1 MNRALG
7 SGAMLPNCG
16 LVTSVFFM
24 LLSACTP
31 PPVTTATPV
40 APADPVLAFLAQAHP
55 GQAVVIQSAT
65 YGGPVSVTIDREYNA
80 ASGDICKSYS
90 LVRPNGGS
98 SQQLACGDGS
108 NWFYAPPLQ
117 AQQTVAGAQ

>member
-1 MNRALG
+1 
-7 SGAMLPNCG
+7 MLPKCG
-16 LVTSVFFM
+16 IVTSVFFM

-55 GQAVVIQSAT
+55 GQAAVIQSAT
-65 YGGPVSVTIDREYNA
+65 YGGPVSVTINREYNA

-90 LVRPNGGS
+90 LVRPNGTAG
-98 SQQLACGDGS
+98 QQLACGDGS
-108 NWFYAPPLQ
+108 NWSYVPPLQ
-117 AQQTVAGAQ
+117 AQQSVAGAQ

>member
-7 SGAMLPNCG
+7 SGAMLPKCG
-16 LVTSVFFM
+16 IVTSVFFM

-65 YGGPVSVTIDREYNA
+65 YGGPVSVTINREYNA